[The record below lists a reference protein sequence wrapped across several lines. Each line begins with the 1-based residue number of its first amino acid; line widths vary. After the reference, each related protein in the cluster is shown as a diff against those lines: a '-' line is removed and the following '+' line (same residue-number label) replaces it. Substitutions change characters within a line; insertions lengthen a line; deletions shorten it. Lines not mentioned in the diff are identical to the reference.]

1 MNELWLWIEEN
12 QGLVVAYAI
21 RFIVGVIILIGG
33 FIVAGI
39 ISRLT
44 VRRLEKSKM
53 DNAVAGF
60 LGGILKAIII
70 AAVVLMALSHV
81 GIQTTSFIAILGA
94 AGLAIGLSLQGSLA
108 NFASGVLIMVYRPF
122 KYGDY
127 VDAGGIGGTVMGIE
141 LFTTILKT
149 PDNRKIVVPNSRI
162 TSSPITNFSQ
172 HPTRRVDM
180 VVAISYD
187 SDLRKAK
194 TVLMRILEEDE
205 RVLDDPAP
213 RVSVNELADSSVN
226 LIVRPWVKSED
237 YWSFFWETMEKI
249 KLTLDEEEGI
259 KIPLPQMDVH
269 LHQGGSGGPFRITT
283 SSGEA
288 NHDASGSAKQDGPST
303 AGDDTVKQHAN
314 HG

>member
-1 MNELWLWIEEN
+1 MNETWLWVEEN
-12 QGLVVAYAI
+12 QGLLVAYAI
-21 RFIVGVIILIGG
+21 RFVVGLIILIGG
-33 FIVAGI
+33 FIIAGI
-39 ISRLT
+39 VSRLM
-44 VRRLEKSKM
+44 VRQLEKSKM

-70 AAVVLMALSHV
+70 AAVILMALSHV

-94 AGLAIGLSLQGSLA
+94 IGLAVGLSLQGSLA

-149 PDNRKIVVPNSRI
+149 PDNRKVVVPNSRI
-162 TSSPITNFSQ
+162 TSSPITNFSE

-180 VVAISYD
+180 VIPVSYNV
-187 SDLRKAK
+187 DLRTAKA
-194 TVLMRILEEDE
+194 VLMQVLKDDE
-205 RVLDDPAP
+205 RVLQDPAP

-226 LIVRPWVKSED
+226 FIVRPWVKSED
-237 YWSFFWETMEKI
+237 YWPFFWETMETI
-249 KLTLDEEEGI
+249 KLALDDAGMP
-259 KIPLPQMDVH
+259 IPFPQLDVH
-269 LHQGGSGGPFRITT
+269 LHQGE
-283 SSGEA
+283 GEA
-288 NHDASGSAKQDGPST
+288 GQIRIATTHTQSPDSDKPT
-303 AGDDTVKQHAN
+303 AGADTDPSKQHAN

>member
-1 MNELWLWIEEN
+1 MNEMWLWIEEN
-12 QGLVVAYAI
+12 QGLIAAYAI
-21 RFIVGVIILIGG
+21 RFVVGLVILIGG
-33 FIVAGI
+33 FILANIV
-39 ISRLT
+39 SRLA
-44 VRRLEKSKM
+44 VRQLEKSGM

-60 LGGILKAIII
+60 LGGILKAIVI
-70 AAVVLMALSHV
+70 AAVILMALSHV

-149 PDNRKIVVPNSRI
+149 PDNRKVVVPNSQI

-180 VVAISYD
+180 VVRISYNA
-187 SDLRKAK
+187 DLRKAK
-194 TVLMRILEEDE
+194 AVLMRVLEEDE
-205 RVLDDPAP
+205 RVLQDPAP

-237 YWSFFWETMEKI
+237 YWTFFWETMEKI
-249 KLTLDEEEGI
+249 KLTLDEEDIE
-259 KIPLPQMDVH
+259 IPFPQLDVH
-269 LHQGGSGGPFRITT
+269 LHQAGSDAPIRIAATT
-283 SSGEA
+283 SQATDSTRQNSGP
-288 NHDASGSAKQDGPST
+288 GTDG
-303 AGDDTVKQHAN
+303 DTTKQHAN